1 MQSFSSG
8 LKQDLVTALDVPQE
22 CITLL
27 CYHRG
32 SVVAEV
38 ALAEAG
44 ATGFS
49 RGIDSVDVLAEELMR
64 QCRDEG
70 SKLRSMPY
78 GRYARH
84 MTTHGPVPSSLC
96 ESIVKS
102 QDVALDL
109 STKWSMIR
117 STRAVIAIRR
127 QWRLVSAWR
136 QLAGSVCAVKRR
148 MARLVSMMRVRQLSA
163 ILHAWHDLS
172 KNETWISY
180 ALSNVLERAKSKSL
194 RSCCL
199 AWKGRFLERENIRSH
214 LQNLRYRRYF
224 AACFLYFF
232 RWGQTLISKSMVE
245 FSVEKIFRRNLIIL
259 LRVSFRRWLLISTK
273 QKGHQLL
280 QAETSLAKSISLR
293 HSFVLLAC
301 TYRKWHSGYSQH
313 KWFNRCITAIGRK
326 SIVAIISGVLIRW
339 RKWASSRNLQSISVM
354 FHINGIQ
361 RLVLTNE
368 FYNWLHLLRFQ
379 DRRRNLVHFENRL
392 RRQHLATV
400 HHKWSKRTEIH
411 LALAY
416 RAAIVF
422 SRHEYLY
429 LNYAFVKIKK
439 AAAAAMS
446 LSQRIHRLFLRI
458 RGASIHSFFFQ
469 WTRIYLE
476 LSRKRSVVTAFS
488 SRCLFLLSTPPTH
501 TY

>member
-163 ILHAWHDLS
+163 ILHSWHAQIVR
-172 KNETWISY
+172 KIHAHYHIS
-180 ALSNVLERAKSKSL
+180 S
-194 RSCCL
+194 
-199 AWKGRFLERENIRSH
+199 
-214 LQNLRYRRYF
+214 
-224 AACFLYFF
+224 
-232 RWGQTLISKSMVE
+232 LISKKNLVSSRRVFICLNENRLLNRKNYLVGIRCSSYRAYRIKTKCWQTWLQVQDMFRLTLYNAAIHEYLSAQDRDVCNVSFHMDIILQSARLKEAQISVLRRDSERLQNIVTEQQDQLSIISSLVE
-245 FSVEKIFRRNLIIL
+245 KEKIFKQRIKESEQTLELAEDITSRSTVIL
-259 LRVSFRRWLLISTK
+259 EELMMRYDIVLFRLSDMQLSVEWNHANQLAQTLAMQLQSEHANFHLLQCVLDRELADKKAEQNQLEAVIRESIHQAEDLDRTLYQTLLISNQNK
-273 QKGHQLL
+273 LKN
-280 QAETSLAKSISLR
+280 ESLKEITE
-293 HSFVLLAC
+293 HTAC
-301 TYRKWHSGYSQH
+301 CWP
-313 KWFNRCITAIGRK
+313 
-326 SIVAIISGVLIRW
+326 
-339 RKWASSRNLQSISVM
+339 
-354 FHINGIQ
+354 
-361 RLVLTNE
+361 
-368 FYNWLHLLRFQ
+368 
-379 DRRRNLVHFENRL
+379 
-392 RRQHLATV
+392 
-400 HHKWSKRTEIH
+400 
-411 LALAY
+411 
-416 RAAIVF
+416 F
-422 SRHEYLY
+422 S
-429 LNYAFVKIKK
+429 
-439 AAAAAMS
+439 
-446 LSQRIHRLFLRI
+446 
-458 RGASIHSFFFQ
+458 
-469 WTRIYLE
+469 E
-476 LSRKRSVVTAFS
+476 L
-488 SRCLFLLSTPPTH
+488 
-501 TY
+501 